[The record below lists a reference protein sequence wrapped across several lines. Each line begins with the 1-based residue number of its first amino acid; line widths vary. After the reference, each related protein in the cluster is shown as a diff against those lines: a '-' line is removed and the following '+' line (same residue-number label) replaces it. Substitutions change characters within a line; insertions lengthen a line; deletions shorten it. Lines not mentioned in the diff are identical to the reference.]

1 MNKKVNVKKETQ
13 FAGKKLVFETGQLAS
28 MANMSIKVSFGDT
41 VLLATAVSSVPST
54 EMDFFPLTVVYEEK
68 LYASGTIKSSRF
80 IKRDGRPTDDA
91 IVTRRL
97 IDHAIRPLFPSDYG
111 EEVQVVVTVLSLE
124 PESDPKFLSLL
135 AASAVLHSSD
145 IPFNGPAVTI
155 GVGYKNGEYIL
166 CPSTV
171 EEEELEGEQV
181 HAYGAGGQS
190 ATRQFDEVRPN
201 LLLAQILRRPVV
213 MACQMGYR
221 GQVHLLRA
229 VGQSDQPHVLD
240 HSLT

>member
-97 IDHAIRPLFPSDYG
+97 IDHAIRPLFPSD
-111 EEVQVVVTVLSLE
+111 
-124 PESDPKFLSLL
+124 
-135 AASAVLHSSD
+135 
-145 IPFNGPAVTI
+145 
-155 GVGYKNGEYIL
+155 
-166 CPSTV
+166 
-171 EEEELEGEQV
+171 
-181 HAYGAGGQS
+181 
-190 ATRQFDEVRPN
+190 
-201 LLLAQILRRPVV
+201 
-213 MACQMGYR
+213 
-221 GQVHLLRA
+221 
-229 VGQSDQPHVLD
+229 
-240 HSLT
+240 